1 MAPQCPASEAKSLA
15 NEAEGLVSSPQYIAV
30 AAESLDVACRDV
42 HVDARRAGGP
52 ASEIEAEQQRV
63 VVGAAVGHGRVA
75 VGVALRILLVG
86 IDVPLR
92 RATQLL
98 RQ

>member
-1 MAPQCPASEAKSLA
+1 MAPQCPVSEAKSLA
-15 NEAEGLVSSPQYIAV
+15 NEAESLVSSPQYIAV

-42 HVDARRAGGP
+42 HVDARAGGP